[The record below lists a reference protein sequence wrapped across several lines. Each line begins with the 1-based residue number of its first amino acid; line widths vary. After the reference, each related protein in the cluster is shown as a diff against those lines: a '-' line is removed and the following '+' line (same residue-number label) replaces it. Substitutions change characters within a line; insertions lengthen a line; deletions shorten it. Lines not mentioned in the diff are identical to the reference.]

1 MKDDPAEFDVGCRIS
16 EDHDTLSVRV
26 ENHGLTQY
34 NLKPISSIEKV
45 PSSFGYNQNRRTRIT
60 SNRSQ
65 NLDVGVAVSKRF
77 WCRIAFFSWSF
88 HRHASYIQS
97 RRRRPGSGPLA
108 LASWPTPSHEPGQW
122 RRRNGVCG
130 IFRCSRE
137 AGTSHGLSCQRHC
150 GRPLKARQPAAQG
163 PGPGQAVTRSG
174 HGSRASDGLGTIR
187 IMMRTA
193 SGTGLSAASE
203 SDSM

>member
-97 RRRRPGSGPLA
+97 RRRRPPQAWIRAIGTGALADTEPRTWPVAATQRCVGSFDAAVRPVPAMDCLGSGTA
-108 LASWPTPSHEPGQW
+108 ADPG
-122 RRRNGVCG
+122 
-130 IFRCSRE
+130 
-137 AGTSHGLSCQRHC
+137 
-150 GRPLKARQPAAQG
+150 PKARQPAAQR

-187 IMMRTA
+187 IIGQLVVLACRPRPT
-193 SGTGLSAASE
+193 
-203 SDSM
+203 